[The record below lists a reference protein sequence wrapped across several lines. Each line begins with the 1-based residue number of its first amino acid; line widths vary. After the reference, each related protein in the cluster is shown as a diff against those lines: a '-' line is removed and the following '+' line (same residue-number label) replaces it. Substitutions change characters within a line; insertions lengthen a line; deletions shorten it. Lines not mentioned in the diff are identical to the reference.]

1 MVSALSS
8 SSKAKDLVV
17 FSLQEQQMNDRIIS
31 ALHDEKKLNI
41 RSFVGTVSKEELR
54 VPVLANSL
62 SDLNEKDIT
71 EVKQY
76 LSKGAQVIFLYSETD
91 KKYKEGIRII
101 EENGIKINNKLDIN
115 FQVDADIKWG
125 FSRYWRA
132 LLSRRK
138 LILSEPTLLLTY
150 AKEFIKRSLSKLW

>member
-1 MVSALSS
+1 MIRAIGINSF
-8 SSKAKDLVV
+8 KA
-17 FSLQEQQMNDRIIS
+17 
-31 ALHDEKKLNI
+31 
-41 RSFVGTVSKEELR
+41 
-54 VPVLANSL
+54 
-62 SDLNEKDIT
+62 
-71 EVKQY
+71 
-76 LSKGAQVIFLYSETD
+76 ETD